1 MKKVTK
7 KLLAVTLI
15 AGASMTSFTGC
26 AFVKPYNTP
35 EFVTIQANQTAFLIP
50 LVGDT
55 SNQGVFESEA
65 LLAETKVATKEV
77 QIPKR
82 WIQTGRRSWKG
93 EYRPTARLIT
103 VERSPITREWTS
115 DVSSGTDKVNQ
126 GVTAKTKDGIKI
138 TLNVNATAQIDEAMA
153 TKYLYF
159 YNTNGLSNV
168 MDTEIKTMAHS
179 RLIEEVAKYNLKDL
193 DIETIVK
200 TVREE
205 VQSYF
210 LNRGIT
216 ITALGLSSDPIYPDD
231 IQKAMNEKVKAQQS
245 QEAQG
250 IKNQTAEDE
259 AKSEAEQ
266 MRLRQE
272 TFQKQLEMKQLEV
285 QEKLI
290 EAWKSGGAQVPQ
302 IVGADGL
309 NVLTGTLA
317 ADKK

>member
-1 MKKVTK
+1 MKKTTK
-7 KLLAVTLI
+7 KLIAVTLV
-15 AGASMTSFTGC
+15 AGASMTTFTGC
-26 AFVKPYNTP
+26 VKPYNVP

-55 SNQGVFESEA
+55 SEQGVFESEA

-82 WIQTGRRSWKG
+82 WVQTGRRNWRG
-93 EYRPTARLIT
+93 EWRPSARLIT
-103 VERSPITREWTS
+103 VDRSPITREWTS
-115 DVSSGTDKVNQ
+115 DTSSGTTTTNQ

-138 TLNVNATAQIDEAMA
+138 TLNVNATAQIDEAFA

-159 YNTNGLSNV
+159 YNTNPLSQV

-205 VQSYF
+205 VQEYF
-210 LNRGIT
+210 LGRGIT

-245 QEAQG
+245 QEAQA
-250 IKNQTAEDE
+250 IKNKTAEDT

-266 MRLRQE
+266 ARLQQS
-272 TFQKQLEMKQLEV
+272 TLQSQLELKELEIKQ
-285 QEKLI
+285 
-290 EAWKSGGAQVPQ
+290 
-302 IVGADGL
+302 
-309 NVLTGTLA
+309 TLA
-317 ADKK
+317 NKWNGSLPTIQGGEGTNFIVDAVTSSAEQKK